1 MPRVTFT
8 QNIQRYVDCPVVEVA
23 GATVREVL
31 DAVFASNPRAKG
43 YVLDDQSAVRKHIA
57 VFVGGQ
63 QIRDR
68 VSLSD
73 PVAPDAEVYVMQAL
87 SGG

>member
-8 QNIQRYVDCPVVEVA
+8 QNIQRHVECPPSEVV

-31 DAVFASNPRAKG
+31 DAVFAENPRARS
-43 YVLDDQSAVRKHIA
+43 YILDDQGAVRKHVV

-63 QIRDR
+63 QILDR
-68 VSLSD
+68 TRLSD
-73 PVAPDAEVYVMQAL
+73 PVPPDAEVYVMQAL